1 MQMTSSNSKMDIKP
15 ATDGNSMK
23 KLRAGAD
30 GLWLM
35 DID

>member
-1 MQMTSSNSKMDIKP
+1 MQMTSSNSQTDKK
-15 ATDGNSMK
+15 ATDGNFMK

-30 GLWLM
+30 GLRLM